1 MKEKKFYLTKEGLKK
16 IQRELKIL
24 LALRSKKTQGE
35 IPKILE
41 SEEVNPE
48 YLSFQEDLEIVDTRI
63 ADLKQILKY
72 TQIITPPSPEKQ
84 GIVNLGATVL
94 VKMDDQ
100 IDEFEIV
107 GTLEANPSL
116 GKISNESL
124 VGKSL
129 IGHRVGDEVEIQSS
143 VPMVYKILKINYN
156 YLKMKKNEG

>member
-24 LALRSKKTQGE
+24 LALRSKKAQGE

-48 YLSFQEDLEIVDTRI
+48 YLSFQEDLEIVETRI

-156 YLKMKKNEG
+156 YLKMKKNES